1 MIVDKNKLLDLYN
14 QDKTTKEI
22 SEYFQIGRSTVLK
35 YLKQLGLKSK
45 SKIGSNNTRQRKYIC
60 KHCGETDKNKFVDWC
75 YTLCKSCNNIRS
87 SKYVVQ
93 RKLDCIKYKGGK
105 CSICG
110 YNKYYGALEFHHLDP
125 SQKDFTISND
135 HFKLQ
140 EAVEESKKCILL
152 CSNCHKEL
160 HDNMWTID
168 ELNLKEKEEVKPDG
182 IN

>member
-60 KHCGETDKNKFVDWC
+60 KHCGETDKNKFVNWC

-125 SQKDFTISND
+125 NMKENGKQAITNIKKEF
-135 HFKLQ
+135 LY
-140 EAVEESKKCILL
+140 EELDKCVLL
-152 CSNCHKEL
+152 CSNCHREV
-160 HDNMWTID
+160 HA
-168 ELNLKEKEEVKPDG
+168 NL
-182 IN
+182 IQI

>member
-1 MIVDKNKLLDLYN
+1 MIVDKNEFLDLYN

-125 SQKDFTISND
+125 NIKENGKQAITNIKKEF
-135 HFKLQ
+135 LY
-140 EAVEESKKCILL
+140 EELDKCVLL
-152 CSNCHKEL
+152 CSNCHREV
-160 HDNMWTID
+160 HA
-168 ELNLKEKEEVKPDG
+168 NL
-182 IN
+182 IQI

>member
-45 SKIGSNNTRQRKYIC
+45 SKVGSNNTRQRKYIC

-125 SQKDFTISND
+125 NIKENGKQAITNIKKEF
-135 HFKLQ
+135 LY
-140 EAVEESKKCILL
+140 EELDKCVLL
-152 CSNCHKEL
+152 CSNCHREV
-160 HDNMWTID
+160 HA
-168 ELNLKEKEEVKPDG
+168 NL
-182 IN
+182 IQI

>member
-14 QDKTTKEI
+14 QDKTKKEI

-75 YTLCKSCNNIRS
+75 YTLCKSCNNIRG

-125 SQKDFTISND
+125 NEKEFGVGEKGYTRSWEKV
-135 HFKLQ
+135 KQ
-140 EAVEESKKCILL
+140 ELDKCVLL
-152 CSNCHKEL
+152 CSNCHKEVHAGL
-160 HDNMWTID
+160 IKLDT
-168 ELNLKEKEEVKPDG
+168 
-182 IN
+182 

>member
-125 SQKDFTISND
+125 NIKENGKQAITNIKKEF
-135 HFKLQ
+135 LY
-140 EAVEESKKCILL
+140 EELDKCVLL
-152 CSNCHKEL
+152 CSNCHREV
-160 HDNMWTID
+160 HA
-168 ELNLKEKEEVKPDG
+168 NL
-182 IN
+182 IQI

>member
-75 YTLCKSCNNIRS
+75 YTLCKSCNNIRG

-125 SQKDFTISND
+125 NIKENGKQAITNIKKEF
-135 HFKLQ
+135 LY
-140 EAVEESKKCILL
+140 EELDKCVLL
-152 CSNCHKEL
+152 CSNCHREV
-160 HDNMWTID
+160 HA
-168 ELNLKEKEEVKPDG
+168 NL
-182 IN
+182 IQI